1 MHSRQLESFVETA
14 RVGSFTKAARALY
27 IAPSSLI
34 QQIDLLERRLDV
46 RLFNRT
52 PRGVTLTEAGKS
64 LLADATD
71 LMRLSREAVARARRI
86 QKGENS
92 IRVATSLLMSCRLLP
107 RIWSKLIEESPG
119 TRVDIVSLE
128 SIGATPG
135 NYLYGLG
142 STYDVM
148 EGLYMSELYRDR
160 CLFFE
165 LERASLCLAVSATSP
180 LASMSHV
187 TSDMLH
193 DLDLVMMRKGIS
205 TEYDAARAYLRALG
219 AQRISDVPHY
229 TMELFADC
237 GLNDRAIITTQLWT
251 DIHPQLATIPLEKNY
266 SMPYGLIFAKRP
278 SAQAR
283 SLLDF
288 VGKLAAQ
295 KREGALDG
303 TTSQRD

>member
-1 MHSRQLESFVETA
+1 MYSRQLESFVETA
-14 RVGSFTKAARALY
+14 RAGSFTKAARALY

-34 QQIDLLERRLDV
+34 QQIDLLERRLDLQ
-46 RLFNRT
+46 LFNRT

-64 LLADATD
+64 LLSDATD
-71 LMRLSREAVARARRI
+71 LMRLSREAVARAQRI

-142 STYDVM
+142 NAYDVM
-148 EGLYMSELYRDR
+148 EGLYMSELYGDR

-165 LERASLCLAVSATSP
+165 LERVSLCLAVAATSP
-180 LASMSHV
+180 LAPMPHV
-187 TSDMLH
+187 TPEMLH

-205 TEYDAARAYLRALG
+205 AEYDAARAYLQALG

-229 TMELFADC
+229 TTELFADC
-237 GLNDRAIITTQLWT
+237 GLNDRAIITTELWT
-251 DIHPQLATIPLEKNY
+251 DIHPQLAIIPLEKSY
-266 SMPYGLIFAKRP
+266 SMPYGLIFAKQP
-278 SAQAR
+278 STQAR

-288 VGKLAAQ
+288 VSKLAAQ
-295 KREGALDG
+295 EREGALDG
-303 TTSQRD
+303 TAS